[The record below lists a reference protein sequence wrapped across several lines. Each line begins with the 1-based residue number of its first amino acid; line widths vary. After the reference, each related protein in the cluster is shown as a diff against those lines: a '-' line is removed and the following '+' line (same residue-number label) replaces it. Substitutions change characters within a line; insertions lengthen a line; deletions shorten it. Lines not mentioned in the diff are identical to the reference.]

1 MVFSLLGTSFV
12 IRTLGLR
19 LTLMLF
25 PAILIIT
32 VRIVYAAPS
41 MWVLF
46 AVMVSIKGLAC
57 ATQKA
62 ELVHRGATRY

>member
-46 AVMVSIKGLAC
+46 AVMVSIKGLA
-57 ATQKA
+57 
-62 ELVHRGATRY
+62 